1 MQSTKE
7 QEQEDQE
14 LFDLKVSLELPID
27 CVTKYGAPNTFEK
40 VYYGRHDVVA
50 LHYYEYWILRK
61 LNIDENTNARAL
73 KLNIFHVAAF
83 IDCTEDQRSTLYDI
97 WMKLI
102 YLREDRP

>member
-1 MQSTKE
+1 M
-7 QEQEDQE
+7 
-14 LFDLKVSLELPID
+14 SLELPID

-50 LHYYEYWILRK
+50 LHYYENWILRK

-83 IDCTEDQRSTLYDI
+83 IDCTED
-97 WMKLI
+97 
-102 YLREDRP
+102 